1 MNDLIFIASIT
12 LKSCIA
18 VLLASIGE
26 IFTEKSGILNL
37 GVEGMMLI
45 GAMTGFIIGY
55 TTGSPVMAFTGAM
68 LAGGLLAL
76 LHAFLSIN
84 LLASQVISGLAITI
98 FGMGMSS
105 FLGRPFIGKL
115 GIRLEELEWA
125 FLDKVPFLGGILAQ
139 QTFLVLIAIMI
150 VPLSW
155 FILFRTNLGLNIRAA
170 GEDPAAAD
178 AAGVPVKL
186 LRYGCTL
193 FGGLMAGMAGAYLS
207 LVYTPGWKEG
217 MSAGQGWIAIAM
229 VIFSTW
235 NPVRALFGA
244 LLFGGLNALQFYFQ
258 ATGAELIPTYILR
271 ILPYLLTV
279 LVLFLVTAFKKG
291 GIGTTPSALGN
302 PFSREE

>member
-37 GVEGMMLI
+37 GVEGIMLI

-84 LLASQVISGLAITI
+84 LHASQVISGLAITI

-115 GIRLEELEWA
+115 GIRLEELDCA
-125 FLDKVPFLGGILAQ
+125 FLDKVPFLGRILAQ
-139 QTFLVLIAIMI
+139 QTFLVLIALMI

-178 AAGVPVKL
+178 AAGVPVKF

-279 LVLFLVTAFKKG
+279 LVLFLVTALKRG